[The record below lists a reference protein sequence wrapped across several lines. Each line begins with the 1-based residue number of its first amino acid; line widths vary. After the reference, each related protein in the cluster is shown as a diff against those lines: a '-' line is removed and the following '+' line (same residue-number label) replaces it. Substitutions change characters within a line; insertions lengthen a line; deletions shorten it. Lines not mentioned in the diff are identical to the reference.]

1 MLDLEGQV
9 VGISS
14 AGIAGSDN
22 LGFAISIDGAR
33 EIIAELIA
41 SGGIER
47 GFLGIVSATIT
58 PGIVRRFELPVSD
71 GVYVDRVMA
80 GSAAAAARL
89 RPGDIIVG
97 LAGEPVD
104 DQGDLL
110 ERSLARNKPGSEMEV
125 RYVRGEE
132 AGERTATVVLGTR
145 PAEE

>member
-1 MLDLEGQV
+1 M

-22 LGFAISIDGAR
+22 LVFAISINGAR
-33 EIIAELIA
+33 EIIAKLIA
-41 SGGIER
+41 SGGLER

-58 PGIVRRFELPVSD
+58 PGIARHFELPVSD
-71 GVYVDRVMA
+71 GVYVDRVTA
-80 GSAAAAARL
+80 GSVAAAA
-89 RPGDIIVG
+89 GDIIVG

-104 DQGDLL
+104 DQGDLG
-110 ERSLARNKPGSEMEV
+110 RALARNKPGSEVEV